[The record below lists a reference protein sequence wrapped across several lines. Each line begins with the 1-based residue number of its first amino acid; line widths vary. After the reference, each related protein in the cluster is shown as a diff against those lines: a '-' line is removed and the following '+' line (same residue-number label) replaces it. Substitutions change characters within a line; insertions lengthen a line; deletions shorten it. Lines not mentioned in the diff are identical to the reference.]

1 MDSNS
6 LTSTLLSSALISF
19 CTFGMALSAAGQTN
33 LEADF
38 KAAHEK
44 FRQAVITKNGEQLK
58 AALSAS
64 AYMTMKNE
72 GIDSGMDFPKDFFGS
87 MPGKFHSGIQLSK
100 LKTLRALEK
109 NNTGVL
115 IMFAAKSVRFDPF
128 GMGGDPEAMLLV
140 LSFTKE
146 ATVWKYETLL
156 MESLSDDDEI
166 KIKKNDLSI
175 LDEAKFKPSGVVPPV
190 PALHK

>member
-1 MDSNS
+1 MDL
-6 LTSTLLSSALISF
+6 LTPTVMSSALISF
-19 CTFGMALSAAGQTN
+19 FTLGMALSAVSQTN
-33 LEADF
+33 PEADF

-44 FRQAVITKNGEQLK
+44 FRQAVIAKDDEQVK

-72 GIDSGMDFPKDFFGS
+72 GIDSDMDFPKDFFDA
-87 MPGKFHSGIQLSK
+87 MPGKFHSRLQLSK

-115 IMFAAKSVRFDPF
+115 TMFAAKSVKFDPF

-146 ATVWKYETLL
+146 GKTWKYETLA
-156 MESLSDDDEI
+156 MESLSNEDEA
-166 KIKKNDLSI
+166 KIKKNDLSK

-190 PALHK
+190 PALHKK